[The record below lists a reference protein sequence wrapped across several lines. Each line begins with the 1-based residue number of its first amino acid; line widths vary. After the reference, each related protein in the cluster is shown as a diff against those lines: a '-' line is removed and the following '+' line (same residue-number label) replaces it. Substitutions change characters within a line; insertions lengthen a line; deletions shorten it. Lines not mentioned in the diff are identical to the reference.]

1 MQIRR
6 PDARRVHAR
15 LLLYG
20 VTRFRARRGWC
31 VCSSALGLRSSSEA
45 LYDGNP
51 VTAARLNRPATA
63 RPWRHLPAWG

>member
-6 PDARRVHAR
+6 PEARRVQHAG

-20 VTRFRARRGWC
+20 VTRFRARRGWF

-45 LYDGNP
+45 LCDE
-51 VTAARLNRPATA
+51 TQ
-63 RPWRHLPAWG
+63 

>member
-45 LYDGNP
+45 LCDE
-51 VTAARLNRPATA
+51 TQ
-63 RPWRHLPAWG
+63 